1 MSSIASTD
9 ETGSNAH
16 AMSRR
21 IRPSSQR
28 TLSALLGTAVCA
40 VICSGAAKA
49 EDRTLASIVYDLA
62 IERPIGLA
70 ETAIGVGITGV
81 AYPVALGAG
90 KTNLVVERCIAMPGR
105 YTFTRSLGDFSA
117 RPESQCSPVG
127 FSLGLVKLSFGLIE
141 RPLGLLFGRSPFSN
155 DDRGPGGVEV
165 EGEVPRQTAP
175 GDEVEI

>member
-1 MSSIASTD
+1 MRPDPPRDS
-9 ETGSNAH
+9 
-16 AMSRR
+16 MSRR
-21 IRPSSQR
+21 IRQNSRRP
-28 TLSALLGTAVCA
+28 LAAILGIAGCV

-70 ETAIGVGITGV
+70 ETAIGIGVTGV
-81 AYPVALGAG
+81 AYPIALGAG

-105 YTFTRSLGDFSA
+105 YTFTRGLGDFSA

-141 RPLGLLFGRSPFSN
+141 RPLGLLFGRSPFSG
-155 DDRGPGGVEV
+155 DAQGPQGGVEV
-165 EGEVPRQTAP
+165 DVEVPRQTMPDDAA
-175 GDEVEI
+175 EI